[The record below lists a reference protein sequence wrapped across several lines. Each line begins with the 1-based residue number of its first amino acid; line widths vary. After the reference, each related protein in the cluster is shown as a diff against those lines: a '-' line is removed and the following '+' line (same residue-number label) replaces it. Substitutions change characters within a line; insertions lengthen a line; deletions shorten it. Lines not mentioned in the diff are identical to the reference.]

1 MTEHKSSQ
9 AAMRAAAAIAQVVTD
24 HCGGAL
30 QSPVVESIARII
42 DRETGLS
49 ELVEATEEIIAEA
62 GDVIEGRSPE
72 LVMRAR
78 SALLCSAD
86 KAPRED

>member
-1 MTEHKSSQ
+1 
-9 AAMRAAAAIAQVVTD
+9 MRAAAAIAQVVTD

-30 QSPVVESIARII
+30 QSPAVELIATII

-49 ELVEATEEIIAEA
+49 DLVDAIEKIVAEA
-62 GDVIEGRSPE
+62 GDLIEGRSPE

-78 SALLCSAD
+78 SALLYSAD
-86 KAPRED
+86 QAPRED